1 MSYGLR
7 VVNSNSY
14 VQIDSDTPRLCSL
27 YNGTYS
33 AGSRVA
39 IVTFPAA
46 ITTPEPPC
54 IFIRNSPSAP
64 NDVYTQTILTGSPG
78 NWTGFQVWANNINS
92 RPNGKWFAAVFATK
106 ANGNYGMRIWGAN
119 GQLVFDSGATPVTVT
134 RASNSWSY
142 VSYGAQGP
150 IGTATYYKCNIASGP
165 LLEDEYFMINPFSRT
180 ILAPNNIT
188 SMDAGIRW
196 VYASNELSLYAIG
209 FRANWYDI
217 GAPGAVFARLPGT

>member
-33 AGSRVA
+33 AGSRIA
-39 IVTFPAA
+39 EVTFPAA
-46 ITTPEPPC
+46 ITTAEPPC

-64 NDVYTQTILTGSPG
+64 NDIYTQTILTGSSG

-92 RPNGKWFAAVFATK
+92 RPTGKWFAAVFATK
-106 ANGNYGMRIWGAN
+106 ARGNYGMRIWGAN

-142 VSYGAQGP
+142 VSYGQQGP

-180 ILAPNNIT
+180 MLAPNNVT

-209 FRANWYDI
+209 FRANWLDI
-217 GAPGAVFARLPGT
+217 GSPGAVFARLPGT

>member
-33 AGSRVA
+33 ADSRVA

-54 IFIRNSPSAP
+54 IFIRNSPTAP
-64 NDVYTQTILTGSPG
+64 NDVYTQTILTGTSG
-78 NWTGFQVWANNINS
+78 NWTGFQIWANNIYS

-150 IGTATYYKCNIASGP
+150 IGTATFYKCNIANGP

-180 ILAPNNIT
+180 MLAPNNIT

-196 VYASNELSLYAIG
+196 VYGSNQLSLYAIG
-209 FRANWYDI
+209 SRANWLDI
-217 GAPGAVFARLPGT
+217 GSPGAVFARLPGT

>member
-7 VVNSNSY
+7 VVNDNSY

-33 AGSRVA
+33 AGSRIA

-54 IFIRNSPSAP
+54 IFIRNSPTAP

-92 RPNGKWFAAVFATK
+92 RPTGKWFAAVFATK
-106 ANGNYGMRIWGAN
+106 ASANYGMRIWGAN

-150 IGTATYYKCNIASGP
+150 IGTATFYKCNISNGP

-180 ILAPNNIT
+180 MLAPNNIT

-196 VYASNELSLYAIG
+196 VYGSNQLSLYAIG
-209 FRANWYDI
+209 FGANWLDI
-217 GAPGAVFARLPGT
+217 GSPGAVFARLPGT